1 LEISKS
7 LPVPEQ
13 RESRVQPLSQRR
25 KSLRQQQSVQAAIQK
40 AAGARDDQLA
50 QLEQRIVRLEQ
61 KVGLEQLEREF
72 AEAERDWQKER
83 RRLLDELERT
93 GQLLKQAR
101 AELETDRRDA
111 PQALEGLSEQSDPM
125 SSDEE
130 EVFARLR
137 AMSLLKEAS
146 EAAQEDG
153 RIESSAYESANTNG
167 QPARR
172 KSDAGSDEPH
182 EHEISI
188 DDYMARLLKR
198 SGGASANPARQ
209 AAKVDAVGE
218 RSFGRAEL
226 VKMEPRAKAPE
237 ASIGLAVMREI
248 ANESARAAIS
258 THHVRHHE
266 TRARRMK
273 DFSMVAAALAAL
285 LLFLSEALGRGLFIS
300 GLIAALVA
308 VCLFVRTAIR
318 ERRSRLLETELD
330 EPEEGAAAGY
340 RARGADFP
348 AIEPSEE
355 CSPAVETAMS

>member
-1 LEISKS
+1 M
-7 LPVPEQ
+7 
-13 RESRVQPLSQRR
+13 
-25 KSLRQQQSVQAAIQK
+25 
-40 AAGARDDQLA
+40 ARDDQLA
-50 QLEQRIVRLEQ
+50 ELEQRVVRLEQ

-83 RRLLDELERT
+83 RRLLDQLERT
-93 GQLLKQAR
+93 GELLKQAR
-101 AELETDRRDA
+101 AELEADRRDA
-111 PQALEGLSEQSDPM
+111 PQALEELSEQSDPM

-137 AMSLLKEAS
+137 AMSLLKESS
-146 EAAQEDG
+146 EAAQGDG
-153 RIESSAYESANTNG
+153 HIESSAYESANTTG

-172 KSDAGSDEPH
+172 KNDVDASSDEPH

-198 SGGASANPARQ
+198 SGGASATTGRQ
-209 AAKVDAVGE
+209 AAKVDAVSE
-218 RSFGRAEL
+218 RSSVRGEP

-237 ASIGLAVMREI
+237 ARIGLAVMREI

-273 DFSMVAAALAAL
+273 DFSMVAAAVAAL
-285 LLFLSEALGRGLFIS
+285 LLFLSDALGRPLFVG

-308 VCLFVRTAIR
+308 VCLFVRTTVR
-318 ERRSRLLETELD
+318 ERRSRLSGTELDESLD
-330 EPEEGAAAGY
+330 EPEEEAAA
-340 RARGADFP
+340 RDQVSEADFQV
-348 AIEPSEE
+348 IERSDA
-355 CSPAVETAMS
+355 CSPFAETMS